1 MYPLIIQVAPLIAQ
15 TAPAEPSPG
24 GWTATGE
31 KIVGLAHSQPDA
43 FWPVVAVALPLVLLV
58 GIGILLVRWVIP
70 AWREEKKADRDSLV
84 AALRQRG
91 EEAERDAT
99 KDREL
104 AKSQSEAL
112 VGRIE
117 TKIDGIRT
125 EVAKIDGRVERHS
138 EVLARLA
145 LKVGAGLALL
155 CAFLGGLAAGAG
167 AFALADRSAVPVS
180 GPVPGVSSSCSQLA
194 GDTAK
199 GECVRKPCN
208 PRTQYCC
215 GPERCCEI
223 KEGTA
228 TETTSDRIP
237 VSSLQYISATN
248 YALFTCFPG
257 VDVCF

>member
-1 MYPLIIQVAPLIAQ
+1 MIAILFAQ
-15 TAPAEPSPG
+15 TSEPAPQ
-24 GWTATGE
+24 GWAGTGE

-43 FWPVVAVALPLVLLV
+43 FWPVVAVALPLVLLA
-58 GIGILLVRWVIP
+58 GGAILLVKYVIP

-117 TKIDGIRT
+117 TKIDSIRT

-167 AFALADRSAVPVS
+167 AFALADRSAVPAS
-180 GPVPGVSSSCSQLA
+180 GPVPSVSSSCSQLA
-194 GDTAK
+194 GDDTAR
-199 GECVRKPCN
+199 GECVKKPC
-208 PRTQYCC
+208 PTGWRCC

>member
-1 MYPLIIQVAPLIAQ
+1 MFLIIAQTAQ

-31 KIVGLAHSQPDA
+31 KIVSLAHSQPDA

-117 TKIDGIRT
+117 TKIDGIRS

-155 CAFLGGLAAGAG
+155 CAFLSGLAAGAG
-167 AFALADRSAVPVS
+167 AYALADRSAVPAALAVEA
-180 GPVPGVSSSCSQLA
+180 PSSCSRLA
-194 GDTAK
+194 GDDTAK
-199 GECVRKPCN
+199 GECVRKPC
-208 PRTQYCC
+208 PTGWYCC
-215 GPERCCEI
+215 GPERCCEV

-228 TETTSDRIP
+228 TEAKSERIP
-237 VSSLQYISATN
+237 VSSLQYVSPVN